1 MFHDNLSPLAA
12 ASRELVIGLS
22 KGADPAEVERG
33 CYELFTQNTNGL
45 GSIDTRVVD
54 VASQIVRGVLA
65 AVVSLRSPAI
75 AAATRGVS
83 GTGIPGPEGDA
94 DRLMISERA
103 CRDIRDSAGASAT
116 DYDAALEGASYAA
129 RMSVSELRARLDD
142 IPPASAHGSDSE
154 SDPDPDAEPD
164 MVASS

>member
-1 MFHDNLSPLAA
+1 MIHDNLSPLAA

-45 GSIDTRVVD
+45 GSVDTRVAD

-83 GTGIPGPEGDA
+83 GTGKPGPDGDA
-94 DRLMISERA
+94 DRLQISERA

-129 RMSVSELRARLDD
+129 RMSADELRARLDN
-142 IPPASAHGSDSE
+142 IPPESESE
-154 SDPDPDAEPD
+154 SDLEPESDPDAEPD
-164 MVASS
+164 MARTS